1 MDERLVPT
9 RPNPAIRKLERLVAL
24 SAADRGWLERVEAE
38 ARLVGARTDLIV
50 EGSDPDGA
58 ILILEGIA
66 CRHKHR
72 ANGRRQITAY
82 LLPGDMSD
90 LEAVFQDRMPHGV
103 STITPCR
110 IARLSPRTLS
120 ESVHQS
126 QALSQAARML
136 SLIDEATYGEWLL
149 NLGCRSGVERLAH
162 LICEL
167 FHRLRAVGLTTGNS
181 FSLPVTQVDLAHTL
195 GLSGVHTNRSL
206 QELRHQRVIR
216 LAERRLTILDL
227 PRLMAIAEFDPS
239 YLNLA
244 PGGG

>member
-1 MDERLVPT
+1 MQT
-9 RPNPAIRKLERLVAL
+9 KPNPAIRKLERLVVL
-24 SAADRGWLERVEAE
+24 SAADREWLGRVEAE

-66 CRHKHR
+66 CRYKQR
-72 ANGRRQITAY
+72 SNGRRQITAY

-90 LEAVFQDRMPHGV
+90 LDAVFQDRMPHGV

-110 IARLSPRTLS
+110 IARLSPRVLNETIY
-120 ESVHQS
+120 QS

-136 SLIDEATYGEWLL
+136 SLIEEATSGEWLL

-167 FHRLRAVGLTTGNS
+167 FHRLRAVGLTNGNS

-227 PRLMAIAEFDPS
+227 PRLTSIAEFDPT

-244 PGGG
+244 PEGG